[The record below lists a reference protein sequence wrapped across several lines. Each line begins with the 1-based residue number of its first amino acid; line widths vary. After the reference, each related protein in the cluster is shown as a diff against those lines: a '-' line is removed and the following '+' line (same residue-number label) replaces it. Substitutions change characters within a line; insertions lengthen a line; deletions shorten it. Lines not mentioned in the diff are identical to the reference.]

1 MSPTKLLLVEV
12 YCRRHVDV
20 VLLSYGGNGFP
31 DFLVSQI
38 SPQRGKRVNIFS
50 YIVTHSATKTLA
62 FLGVLP
68 ASVVSKTKH
77 ADHNSLHNHHQHT
90 MTDPNTSKNIDM
102 EVCSCMMS
110 IRCCRDPSTG
120 IGYDIHQIH
129 LGGSWNGAL
138 LRNVTAED

>member
-1 MSPTKLLLVEV
+1 MIEPCTKRTESLRVGSSQTTVTVIKSIRVMSSTKLLLVEV

-38 SPQRGKRVNIFS
+38 SPQRGKGVNIFS

-68 ASVVSKTKH
+68 QLLLS
-77 ADHNSLHNHHQHT
+77 QRQ
-90 MTDPNTSKNIDM
+90 NT
-102 EVCSCMMS
+102 
-110 IRCCRDPSTG
+110 
-120 IGYDIHQIH
+120 QIIIVYTTTI
-129 LGGSWNGAL
+129 N
-138 LRNVTAED
+138 TP